1 MENFQYNKGISTG
14 KFSVNQ
20 KAILKSIQICCGK
33 HILEYFQRIVNRYTE
48 YFPNLYTPNRRIRYK
63 NSKDGGETMESNN
76 KMISLFNA
84 VADLTLERI
93 EKEKETNLSEE
104 TYRMISL
111 TQSLHSSIICSA
123 QTPQLF

>member
-1 MENFQYNKGISTG
+1 
-14 KFSVNQ
+14 
-20 KAILKSIQICCGK
+20 
-33 HILEYFQRIVNRYTE
+33 
-48 YFPNLYTPNRRIRYK
+48 
-63 NSKDGGETMESNN
+63 MESNN
-76 KMISLFNA
+76 KMISLFNV

-123 QTPQLF
+123 PTPQLF

>member
-1 MENFQYNKGISTG
+1 
-14 KFSVNQ
+14 
-20 KAILKSIQICCGK
+20 
-33 HILEYFQRIVNRYTE
+33 
-48 YFPNLYTPNRRIRYK
+48 
-63 NSKDGGETMESNN
+63 MESNN

-93 EKEKETNLSEE
+93 EKEKETNLSDE

-123 QTPQLF
+123 QTPQLFQVLRAPSCILGIWFEQEHLWSTYL